1 MLHDRASSSKAIQL
15 CQIRKGPYFLLLFVI
30 LSLSLSLSLSFPT
43 LFALLV
49 LFLEF
54 SVKTEIDYARYF
66 QIFGAASISS
76 AIFKYQKKAFPE
88 TKEGRYF

>member
-1 MLHDRASSSKAIQL
+1 MSDKKRSIFSPSF
-15 CQIRKGPYFLLLFVI
+15 CDSLF
-30 LSLSLSLSLSFPT
+30 SPGSLSLSLSFPA

-49 LFLEF
+49 LSLEF

-66 QIFGAASISS
+66 QIFAAASISS
-76 AIFKYQKKAFPE
+76 EIFKYQKKAFPE

>member
-30 LSLSLSLSLSFPT
+30 LSLSLSLSFPA

>member
-1 MLHDRASSSKAIQL
+1 MSDKKRSIFSPSF
-15 CQIRKGPYFLLLFVI
+15 CDSLFSPG
-30 LSLSLSLSLSFPT
+30 SLSLFPA

-66 QIFGAASISS
+66 QIFAAASISS
-76 AIFKYQKKAFPE
+76 EIFKYQKKAFPE

>member
-1 MLHDRASSSKAIQL
+1 MSDKKRPIFSPSFCDS
-15 CQIRKGPYFLLLFVI
+15 

>member
-30 LSLSLSLSLSFPT
+30 LSLSLSLSLSFPA